1 MVSRLVSSR
10 TMTFFG
16 LATTVVV
23 PLACWMSSLDWAR
36 AGSADKAS
44 RAPMGGKKQRRTAP
58 LWCNA
63 YARPGPGR
71 PFPSG
76 WRAMA
81 RSWRMSVAPGVGNCD
96 PSIK

>member
-1 MVSRLVSSR
+1 MVSRLVRSR

-44 RAPMGGKKQRRTAP
+44 RAPMGGKKQHRTAP
-58 LWCNA
+58 FVVQRIRQAGPRQAFSIRL
-63 YARPGPGR
+63 ARHGPVLEDVGGPR
-71 PFPSG
+71 R
-76 WRAMA
+76 WQL
-81 RSWRMSVAPGVGNCD
+81 RS
-96 PSIK
+96 IY

>member
-1 MVSRLVSSR
+1 MVSRLVGSR
-10 TMTFFG
+10 ITTFFG

-71 PFPSG
+71 AFSI
-76 WRAMA
+76 RLA
-81 RSWRMSVAPGVGNCD
+81 RHGPVLEDVGG
-96 PSIK
+96 PRRWQLRSIY